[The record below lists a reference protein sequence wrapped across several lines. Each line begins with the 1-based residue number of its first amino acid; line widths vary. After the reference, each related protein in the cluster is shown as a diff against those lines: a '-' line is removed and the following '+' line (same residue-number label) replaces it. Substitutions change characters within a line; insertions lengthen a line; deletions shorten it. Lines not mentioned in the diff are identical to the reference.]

1 METRVEYEK
10 VDSYKEELPCDE
22 CGAVTRTWKLMRDK
36 YGRRLCKDC
45 YDKITYRCWECGKM
59 FNRKQTTFHIENGN
73 IYCDECYHRTVIP
86 YRDAEGKIRKPGYEE
101 AGSYYEEYPC
111 PECGA
116 VIETWRLKTASDGRK
131 VCEDSYEKLLAD
143 DWLNDILR
151 IARHEDNRGKRK
163 NRGSR

>member
-1 METRVEYEK
+1 MKTKRRRNKKETRVEYEK

-73 IYCDECYHRTVIP
+73 IYCEEYWVNGKKHRLDGPAVVYYYENGNIHCEQYWVNDKYHRLDSPAHIA
-86 YRDAEGKIRKPGYEE
+86 YRETGEIF
-101 AGSYYEEYPC
+101 YEEYW
-111 PECGA
+111 
-116 VIETWRLKTASDGRK
+116 IEGNQIIK
-131 VCEDSYEKLLAD
+131 
-143 DWLNDILR
+143 I
-151 IARHEDNRGKRK
+151 
-163 NRGSR
+163 